1 MRSNEELFLER
12 FTEIYMFWIREA
24 PMVVKAKMYN
34 DTYEIPYVKLSETT
48 WGKQYKEREGKEYGE
63 N

>member
-1 MRSNEELFLER
+1 MKNEKLLLER

-34 DTYEIPYVKLSETT
+34 DPYEIPYVSLRDTT
-48 WGKQYKEREGKEYGE
+48 WGKSIKALYGKEYDE
-63 N
+63 R